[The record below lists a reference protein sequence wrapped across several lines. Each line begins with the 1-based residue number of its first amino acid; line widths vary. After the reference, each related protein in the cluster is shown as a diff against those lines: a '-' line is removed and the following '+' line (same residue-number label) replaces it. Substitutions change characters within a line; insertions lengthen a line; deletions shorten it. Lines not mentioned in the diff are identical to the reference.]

1 MLRRYPFI
9 ILLTLVAL
17 MLFTA
22 CTFAQEQQQTEQ
34 ASQRQ
39 QENSDTSNGAQGSN
53 EEADTKKSSEENAGE
68 QAPVEPKQKLP
79 NRANLPPPVN
89 IAITEQIKADIQRSI
104 EPDFYRT
111 TLVGEEEILV
121 VINEANIAL
130 TKGVAII
137 VSESGVNSLNK
148 FALASLVEPM
158 NDHGWVTIL
167 VPAPTLGLRG
177 YQQPPPTD
185 ANAMM
190 NNGQNDIQ
198 VNANNK
204 ENIAPYYQSPLIH
217 EDDFKAHEQHMLQ
230 LMQSI
235 VQYSSNYPGFFLVI
249 AQGTSAAWLAKIYSE
264 QQIPQPDAFV
274 AISANWPEHKYN
286 KELPEYIAQMHAP
299 VLDIYNR
306 WDTEWTTKTAKK
318 RSIAAER
325 ALKLHYRQRE
335 IVGQSFDHNQFIYLS
350 KEIYGWLTYMGW

>member
-9 ILLTLVAL
+9 ILITLVAF

-22 CTFAQEQQQTEQ
+22 CTFAQEQQQAPQEQEQ
-34 ASQRQ
+34 ATQEQ
-39 QENSDTSNGAQGSN
+39 QENSDTSEETQGSN
-53 EEADTKKSSEENAGE
+53 EESSSEASTEETA
-68 QAPVEPKQKLP
+68 AVEPMRKFP
-79 NRANLPPPVN
+79 NRADLPPPVN

-104 EPDFYRT
+104 EPDAYRT

-177 YQQPPPTD
+177 YQQSPKTD
-185 ANAMM
+185 ANTMKD
-190 NNGQNDIQ
+190 GQNSDPI
-198 VNANNK
+198 NMGNK
-204 ENIAPYYQSPLIH
+204 ETIAPYYQAPLIH

-286 KELPEYIAQMHAP
+286 KQLPEYIAQMPAP

-306 WDTEWTTKTAKK
+306 WDTEWTTRTAKK

-335 IVGQSFDHNQFIYLS
+335 IVGQSFDHNQFMYLS